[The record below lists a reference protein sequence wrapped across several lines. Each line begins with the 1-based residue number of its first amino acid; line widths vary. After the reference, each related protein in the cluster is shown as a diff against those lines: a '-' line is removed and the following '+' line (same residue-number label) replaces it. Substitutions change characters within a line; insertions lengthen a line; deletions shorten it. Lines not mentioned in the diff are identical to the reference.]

1 MSYYGSYLEQQHSFQ
16 KEETFKD
23 ISVGENL

>member
-1 MSYYGSYLEQQHSFQ
+1 MSYYGSYREQQQVFQ

-23 ISVGENL
+23 ISVGENS